1 MIQVPNALNPRR
13 LGVRAAVPAAVA
25 LAIAVGSLSASAGT
39 MSGDQGT
46 ANKTLS
52 GSGETWDL
60 SNASFTQSGFG
71 GGDIPIRITGSNLTV
86 NGGKVT
92 GNYSSALTWW
102 DLKDP
107 NSQYHANGAAFQAD
121 SAASGSLTMNRNWG
135 KNIAVDLFRM
145 QSPNLKSAT
154 FNRPYSETVRDD
166 LFSLARR
173 TDGTTSYTINDALVE
188 GYTGISWR
196 NTGPGADA
204 PFSLTVN
211 GMVMH
216 IKPQALSS
224 GSCDKWAGGDG
235 NKLGNGSPFKMDKY
249 KGTTSRF
256 LIKNTVIWLEEGNRD
271 SCSHVWPTATYDNVT
286 VVWTGPG
293 SLPGAVPAG
302 VKVTTSKSVY
312 DNARA
317 AWFTR
322 G

>member
-1 MIQVPNALNPRR
+1 MTRVSLRTPSRNARHVVL
-13 LGVRAAVPAAVA
+13 LSA
-25 LAIAVGSLSASAGT
+25 LLAVGVSALPALGDT
-39 MSGDQGT
+39 VSGDQGT
-46 ANKTLS
+46 ANRTLS
-52 GSGETWDL
+52 GSGTTWDL
-60 SNASFTQSGFG
+60 TNASFTQSGYS
-71 GGDIPIRITGSNLTV
+71 GGDIPIRMTGSNLTV

-92 GNYSSALTWW
+92 GDYPSSLTWW

-107 NSQYHANGAAFQAD
+107 NSKYHANGAAYMAD
-121 SAASGSLTMNRNWG
+121 TAASGTLTMNNNYG

-166 LFSLARR
+166 IFSLARR
-173 TDGTTSYTINDALVE
+173 SDGTSSYTINDALVE

-196 NTGPGADA
+196 NTGPGAGA

-224 GSCDKWAGGDG
+224 GSCSKWAGGDG
-235 NKLGNGSPFKMDKY
+235 NSVGNGSPFKMDKY

-271 SCSHVWPTATYDNVT
+271 SCTHVWPTATYDNVT

-302 VKVTTSKSVY
+302 VKVTTDKSV
-312 DNARA
+312 
-317 AWFTR
+317 
-322 G
+322 